1 MDNVR
6 MEYYTAAWCGPCKS
20 VRPIVEELQ
29 AAGWN
34 IEKIDI
40 DQNQTKAQAAG
51 ILGVP
56 SFLIYK
62 DDVLVRRFTGARQK
76 SGILGE
82 LNLASQA

>member
-6 MEYYTAAWCGPCKS
+6 MEYYTATWCGPCKTI
-20 VRPIVEELQ
+20 RPIVEELR

-34 IEKIDI
+34 IEKIDV
-40 DQNQTKAQAAG
+40 DQNQAKAQAAN
-51 ILGVP
+51 IMGVP

-76 SGILGE
+76 QGIENE
-82 LNLASQA
+82 LKLAAQ